1 MDQGMNGAARVR
13 TRACPICG
21 DANAATPAGPYGTAE
36 WPIIACAGCG
46 FVHMRVVP
54 ETEELV
60 ENLAWDKTY
69 AAEQS
74 RRAREQPVATWL
86 DTHMRWRLNMFPRTE
101 PVDLVNRLG
110 GEAGPVVD
118 LGCGSGG
125 FLRRLDARFTPY
137 GIEISAALAA
147 RASEVVEGRGG
158 RIVADSA
165 HDGLAAFPD
174 GFFAGALLRSYLE
187 HDADARA
194 VVLMLGRKLR
204 AGGIA
209 ALKVPN
215 FGSVNRMVRGAKW
228 CGIRLPDHV
237 NYFTKASLTALAG
250 QAGLAIRFPL
260 MLSLPTDDN
269 VVAILRKV

>member
-1 MDQGMNGAARVR
+1 MEQAARVR

-21 DANAATPAGPYGTAE
+21 DANAATPAGPYGTPA
-36 WPIIACAGCG
+36 WPIIACARCG

-54 ETEELV
+54 LTEELV
-60 ENLAWDKTY
+60 ETLAWDKTY
-69 AAEQS
+69 AIEQA
-74 RRAREQPVATWL
+74 RRAREQKVATWF
-86 DTHMRWRLNMFPRTE
+86 DTKMRWRLNMFPRVE

-110 GEAGPVVD
+110 GAGGPVID

-147 RASEVVEGRGG
+147 QAEAVVSERGG
-158 RIVADSA
+158 RILAESA
-165 HDGLAAFPD
+165 EDGLASFPD
-174 GFFAGALLRSYLE
+174 GFFAGVLLRSYLE

-194 VVLMLGRKLR
+194 VMLLLGRKLR
-204 AGGIA
+204 ADGVA

-215 FGSVNRMVRGAKW
+215 FGSINRKVRGAKW

-237 NYFTKASLTALAG
+237 NYFTKASLAELAR
-250 QAGLAIRFPL
+250 QSGLAIRFPFL
-260 MLSLPTDDN
+260 LSLPTDDN
-269 VVAILRKV
+269 VVAVLRRA

>member
-1 MDQGMNGAARVR
+1 MNGDTRVR
-13 TRACPICG
+13 TRVCPICG
-21 DANAATPAGPYGTAE
+21 NANEATAAGPFGSAE

-69 AAEQS
+69 ATEQA
-74 RRAREQPVATWL
+74 RRAREQPIATWF
-86 DTHMRWRLNMFPRTE
+86 DTKMRWRLNMFPRTE

-110 GEAGPVVD
+110 GADGPVVD

-137 GIEISAALAA
+137 GIEISAALAEQA
-147 RASEVVEGRGG
+147 TEVVAGRGG
-158 RIVADSA
+158 RIVSDSA
-165 HDGLAAFPD
+165 QAGLAGFPD

-187 HDADARA
+187 HDADARE
-194 VVLMLGRKLR
+194 VVFMLGRKLR
-204 AGGIA
+204 PGGIA
-209 ALKVPN
+209 VIKVPN
-215 FGSVNRMVRGAKW
+215 FGSVNRMVRGRKW

-237 NYFTKASLTALAG
+237 NYFTRASLTALAK
-250 QAGLAIRFPL
+250 QAGFGISFPFL
-260 MLSLPTDDN
+260 LSLPTDDN
-269 VVAILRKV
+269 VVAILRKA